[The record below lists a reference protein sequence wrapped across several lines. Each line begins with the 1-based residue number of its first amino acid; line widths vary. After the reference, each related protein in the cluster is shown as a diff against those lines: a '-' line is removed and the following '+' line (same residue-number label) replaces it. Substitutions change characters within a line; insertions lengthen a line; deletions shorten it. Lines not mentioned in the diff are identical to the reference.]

1 MIKTLK
7 ISNYALIDELSIE
20 FGEGLSIIT
29 GETGA
34 GKSIILGALSLLL
47 GERADVKSIS
57 RKDVKTVVEATIAVG
72 DYQLKPFFEEND
84 IDYDNECIVRR
95 EITPAG
101 RSRAFINDT
110 PVSLQTLKQLATR
123 LVDIHSQHSN
133 MLLSES
139 RFQLSTLDELGKN
152 GKLLSAYA
160 ESYNHFTSLAKQ
172 LEIQTQE
179 MQRARAEEDYLRFQ
193 YTQLEEL
200 RLQPDEDVELEREQS
215 MLSNVAELKEG
226 VSQAES
232 VLTSAEDS
240 VCDQLRLVVQRLSG
254 STDKLQELQE
264 LSQRIESAAIELKD
278 VSRSLFDIEE
288 KLVDDPQRLEQVE
301 NRLND
306 IFAIERKHNV
316 TSVNQLLELQH
327 RFETQLEL
335 IDNSDES
342 LRKLT
347 QQVEESRQVM
357 LSHAQALSISRKQA
371 ASHFVKDL
379 LPLAKTLGMNHL
391 QFEITFTETQP
402 GNSGIDHVEYCFA
415 FNKNQPLMPIKDTA
429 SGGEISRLML
439 CVKWLLAQSVNLPTI
454 IFDEIDT
461 GVSGDMASRI
471 GTMMQEISNHIQVIS
486 ITHLPQV
493 VACATTHYLVYKT
506 DDQQSTATHMERLD
520 SQAHIYEVAR
530 MLSGKDVDQAAIE
543 NAKSLITK
551 AYDR

>member
-152 GKLLSAYA
+152 GKLLSEYA

-193 YTQLEEL
+193 YTQLKEL

-347 QQVEESRQVM
+347 HQVEESRQVM

-461 GVSGDMASRI
+461 GV
-471 GTMMQEISNHIQVIS
+471 
-486 ITHLPQV
+486 
-493 VACATTHYLVYKT
+493 
-506 DDQQSTATHMERLD
+506 
-520 SQAHIYEVAR
+520 
-530 MLSGKDVDQAAIE
+530 
-543 NAKSLITK
+543 
-551 AYDR
+551 

>member
-152 GKLLSAYA
+152 GKLLSEYA

-264 LSQRIESAAIELKD
+264 LSQRIEAAAIELKD

-335 IDNSDES
+335 IDNSDEA

-493 VACATTHYLVYKT
+493 AACATTHYLVYKT

-520 SQAHIYEVAR
+520 SQSHIYEVAR